1 MNYLISFEE
10 YRNSKLNEGLDGW
23 ISRNAGAIAGAL
35 LPLTVVS
42 ATGIPNAMTSNGGY
56 ITPSGL
62 LLLIAVGVGLGA
74 AGHQLD
80 KSLNINLLLQKSD
93 LSKEEIEKVTVM
105 LKKDPVVQQQIVNIT
120 NAKSDEEKVAIGK
133 EFEKHLEKKY
143 NIKVKK

>member
-10 YRNSKLNEGLDGW
+10 YKYTKLNEGLDGW
-23 ISRNAGAIAGAL
+23 ISRNASAILGAL
-35 LPLTVVS
+35 APIS
-42 ATGIPNAMTSNGGY
+42 ALAIKPPKGALSAEGI
-56 ITPSGL
+56 
-62 LLLIAVGVGLGA
+62 LLIMATSVGLGA
-74 AGHQLD
+74 VGHQLD

-93 LSKEEIEKVTVM
+93 LSREEIEKVSVM